1 MIIEHL
7 SSFLLSLLS
16 YSIVL
21 LGLYG
26 VAMIFMLNLISRY
39 FEKEIHGRETMR
51 IVYLMAYRFRMIE
64 SMSMLLYV
72 VAFIS
77 GTLYVLSTG
86 IGGAASENWMAFL
99 SIVLLYIIFLVIL
112 YFYTAFLETFRS
124 MLKLL
129 GES

>member
-26 VAMIFMLNLISRY
+26 VAMTFMLNLISRY
-39 FEKEIHGRETMR
+39 FEKEIHSRETMR

-64 SMSMLLYV
+64 SMGMLLYV

-86 IGGAASENWMAFL
+86 IGSAASENWMAFL